1 MPCWNSGEKRW
12 RVNEQK
18 LAQVV
23 VNRPLYGTE
32 GVFTYAVPA
41 NLRGKIVPGSVVQVP
56 FGRQRTTGFVISL
69 GTESPPQFLKVK
81 EIIQVL
87 KEIPPVA
94 IESIR
99 LAQWMASRYLCTL
112 REALIAVYGP
122 SGKRRKREV
131 FFWPSGDFAEI
142 LTQLETLKAPAQARA
157 LSTVAAQPGISRR
170 SLLREAGVSGT
181 VVKALTR
188 KGLITEVEDAL
199 PSVFEGTPP
208 VLFQEPP
215 TLSPEQTAAL
225 EEIRFAIEVKKH
237 QVFYLYG
244 VTGSGKTEIYLQAT
258 AYALANG
265 RQAIILV
272 PEIALAHQMI
282 HQFKARFGNLVA
294 VTHSAMVPG
303 ERCDEWERVR
313 AGEARIVIGAR
324 SAVFAPAADLGLIV
338 VDEEH
343 EPAYKQ
349 EQAPRYHARETALA
363 RAALTGAAVILG
375 SATPAL
381 ESLARCLS
389 GRYRQL
395 KLTGRIDGRSLPG
408 VRIVDLREEFRSG
421 TVSLFSKLLANR
433 IREKL
438 QQKEQVL
445 LFLNRRGFAAFVLCQ
460 ACGYMIRCPNCDIAL
475 TYHQPDTLLC
485 HYCHYRTRY
494 LSRCPQC
501 GNPKVGRYGAGTQR
515 VHEEASALFPE
526 ARILRMDAETTARRG
541 SHASILETFRAGEA
555 DILIGTQMVAKG
567 LDIPGVTLVGVINA
581 DTTLLLPDFRAAER
595 TFQLLYQVSG
605 RAGRGSLPGEVIIQ
619 SHCPEHY
626 AVRFSSRQDV
636 ESFARRELALR
647 RRFAYP
653 PYTSMVRVIFSGRE
667 EGKVAQQAEKFGTVV
682 RELTSAKNAVLGP
695 APCPFGKLKGLYRW
709 HIILKGKRGQTVRE
723 LCKEALKSFARTRIS
738 KVRITVDVDPQ
749 NML

>member
-1 MPCWNSGEKRW
+1 VSEHEFAK
-12 RVNEQK
+12 
-18 LAQVV
+18 VV
-23 VNRPLYGTE
+23 VNRPVYGND
-32 GVFTYAVPA
+32 GVFTYAVPV
-41 NLRGKIVPGSVVQVP
+41 NLRGKVVPGSVVLIP
-56 FGRQRTTGFVISL
+56 FGKQQTTGCVISL
-69 GTESPPQFLKVK
+69 GAEVPPQIEVK
-81 EIIQVL
+81 QIVGLVE
-87 KEIPPVA
+87 EIPPVSV
-94 IESIR
+94 ESIR
-99 LAQWMASRYLCTL
+99 LARWMASRYLCTL
-112 REALIAVYGP
+112 REALSAVYGP

-142 LTQLETLKAPAQARA
+142 LAQLETLKAPAQARV

-170 SLLREAGVSGT
+170 SLLREAGVGG
-181 VVKALTR
+181 KAVEALIK
-188 KGLITEVEDAL
+188 KGLITEFEQSL
-199 PSVFEGTPP
+199 PGVFEETPP
-208 VLFQEPP
+208 VLQEPP
-215 TLSPEQTAAL
+215 TLSPEQTAVL
-225 EEIRFAIEVKKH
+225 EEIRLAIEAKNH
-237 QVFYLYG
+237 RVFYLYG

-258 AYALANG
+258 AAALASG
-265 RQAIILV
+265 RQAVILV

-294 VTHSAMVPG
+294 VTHSAMVHG
-303 ERCDEWERVR
+303 ERRDQWERVR
-313 AGEARIVIGAR
+313 RGEARVVIGAR
-324 SAVFAPAADLGLIV
+324 SAVFAPTADLGLIV

-363 RAALTGAAVILG
+363 RAALTGAAVVLG

-381 ESLARCLS
+381 ESIARCLS

-395 KLTGRIDGRSLPG
+395 RLTGRIDGRSLPG

-421 TVSLFSKLLANR
+421 TVSLFSRLLADR

-438 QQKEQVL
+438 RRREQIL

-460 ACGYMIRCPNCDIAL
+460 ACGYVIRCPNCDIAL
-475 TYHQPDTLLC
+475 TYHQPETLLC
-485 HYCHYRTRY
+485 HFCHYRTRY
-494 LSRCPQC
+494 LARCPRC
-501 GNPKVGRYGAGTQR
+501 GNPKLGRYGAGTQR
-515 VHEEASALFPE
+515 VQEEASALFPE
-526 ARILRMDAETTARRG
+526 ARVLRMDAETTARRG
-541 SHASILETFRAGEA
+541 SHASILETFRTGEA

-636 ESFARRELALR
+636 ESFVRRELALR
-647 RRFAYP
+647 RRFGYP
-653 PYTSMVRVIFSGRE
+653 PYTSMVRVVMSSGE
-667 EGKVAQQAEKFGTVV
+667 EERVARQAEKFGRVV
-682 RELTSAKNAVLGP
+682 RELTSDENAVLGP

-709 HIILKGKRGQTVRE
+709 HVILRGKRGQAVRE
-723 LCKEALKSFARTRIS
+723 LCSEALKHFARTRIS